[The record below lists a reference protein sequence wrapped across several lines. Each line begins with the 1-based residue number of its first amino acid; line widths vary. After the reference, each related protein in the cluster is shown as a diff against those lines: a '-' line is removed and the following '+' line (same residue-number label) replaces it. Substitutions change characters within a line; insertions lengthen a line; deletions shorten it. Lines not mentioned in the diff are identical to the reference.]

1 MSYVIKRNIY
11 LELEKHLS
19 VKEITMITGARQV
32 GKTTLMQ
39 VLAESVRKKNEKIL
53 FLNLDFEPDKIYF
66 TSQTAL
72 LNKIKLEFGN
82 TNGYV
87 FIDEIQRKE
96 NAGVFLKG
104 LYDLDLPY
112 KFIVT
117 GSGSLELKEKIH
129 ESLVGRKRIFEIPP
143 VSFLEF
149 VNYQTKY
156 KYSSNL
162 HLFFQVET
170 EWALNLLNDYLNF
183 GGYPRIILESN
194 LTEKIKLMNEIY
206 RSYLEKDIISLLKI
220 EKVEAFSLLIRIL
233 ASQMGQILNYSRLAT
248 ECNLSIPSLKKY
260 LWLLEK
266 TFIIQTIQPYFK
278 NIRKEITKSPVLYFL
293 DCGLRNFTLGLFGNN
308 KTPQET
314 GFLFQNFVCACLLNR
329 IQWQGWQLQFWRTT
343 DKSEVD
349 FIINKHTE
357 IIPVEVKY
365 TQLKVPKIKRSLHS
379 FINKYQP
386 KRALVVNLTLKE
398 RITVNHT
405 VIDFIP
411 YYELSEINLG

>member
-1 MSYVIKRNIY
+1 MSYLIKRKIY
-11 LELEKHLS
+11 QELENHLS
-19 VKEITMITGARQV
+19 AKEITLITGARQV

-39 VLAESVRKKNEKIL
+39 VLAETVRKKNEKFL

-72 LNKIKLEFGN
+72 LNKIKLEFGD
-82 TNGYV
+82 TEGYV

-96 NAGVFLKG
+96 DAGVFLKG

-112 KFIVT
+112 KFIVS

-143 VSFLEF
+143 VSFFEY

-156 KYSSNL
+156 KYSSDL
-162 HLFFQVET
+162 QLFFQVEK
-170 EWALNLLNDYLNF
+170 EAAINLLNEYLNF
-183 GGYPRIILESN
+183 GGYPRIIMEAGMS
-194 LTEKIKLMNEIY
+194 EKLKLMNEIY

-220 EKVEAFSLLIRIL
+220 EKVESFSLLIRIL

-266 TFIIQTIQPYFK
+266 TFITKTITPYFK
-278 NIRKEITKSPVLYFL
+278 NIRKEITRSPVLYFT
-293 DCGLRNFTLGLFGNN
+293 DSGLRNFALGLFGNIR
-308 KTPQET
+308 TPQEM
-314 GFLFQNFVCACLLNR
+314 GFLFQNFVCACLLDK

-349 FIINKHTE
+349 FIINKQTE

-365 TQLKVPKIKRSLHS
+365 TRLKQPKIKRSLRS
-379 FINKYQP
+379 FITKYQP
-386 KRALVVNLTLKE
+386 QRALIVNLTLKE
-398 RITVNHT
+398 QIKVNDT
-405 VIDFIP
+405 VITFIP
-411 YYELSEINLG
+411 YYELEAIRL